1 MELDSQK
8 LIKIHFKLLF
18 NQDMIQTEHNYSQVL
33 NISANMKDMIISSK
47 NMDQVKI
54 CRKIKQKC
62 IIDLLVIY
70 HTLSI
75 LIFDLNLYVKKK

>member
-18 NQDMIQTEHNYSQVL
+18 NQDMIQIELNYSQAL
-33 NISANMKDMIISSK
+33 NISVNTKDMITLSK

-62 IIDLLVIY
+62 IIDLSVIY
-70 HTLSI
+70 HTLFI
-75 LIFDLNLYVKKK
+75 LISELNLYVKKN

>member
-18 NQDMIQTEHNYSQVL
+18 NQDMIQIELNYSQVL
-33 NISANMKDMIISSK
+33 NISANMKDMIISLK
-47 NMDQVKI
+47 NMAQVKI

-62 IIDLLVIY
+62 IIDLSVIY

-75 LIFDLNLYVKKK
+75 SISET